1 MSSTECRVPVMF
13 SAAHAEAALGPC
25 LLSPPSLDTSGAH
38 DLRTKGQHERAAA
51 AAACLAWYLQHVVHL
66 QLAGCGSF
74 KAEDTTAKS
83 AQREIGTSH
92 ALEEG

>member
-1 MSSTECRVPVMF
+1 MPRQHLAP
-13 SAAHAEAALGPC
+13 LPRRR
-25 LLSPPSLDTSGAH
+25 LPPSLHTSGAH
-38 DLRTKGQHERAAA
+38 DLRTKGQHERAS
-51 AAACLAWYLQHVVHL
+51 AAACSARYLQHVVHL
-66 QLAGCGSF
+66 QWAGCGSF